1 MASWRRIH
9 WSNDAECCYELLTVE
24 FVFGDRIRVDLLLN
38 TFKFPF
44 KLRDNSVRSWCD
56 GSSVQSFMGWTH

>member
-44 KLRDNSVRSWCD
+44 KLVEDE
-56 GSSVQSFMGWTH
+56 